1 MSAMSPIWPW
11 RSPAVRDWTVAL
23 ALLALGL
30 ADIAMHPH
38 SKQFPDPLWANYAF
52 LLAGA
57 LPLGFRRKAPATV
70 AVLVVAAFT
79 AWSITMYQPSQQSS
93 FEAFLGMLAA
103 FYILGADLV
112 GRRQL
117 VVTLAVVVC
126 TIPSW
131 LLSLGYGNS
140 PGDTIPALVFIGLAW
155 TVGYV
160 LRRRREQLAEERRRA
175 DRLAYEQGRLAA
187 EAVMEERSRMAREL
201 HDVVAHG
208 LSLIVVQA
216 AAERRALA
224 QERSSAE
231 ASQAVLEAVEKA
243 GREALAELRL
253 LLGLLRRPD
262 EEPSLRPQP
271 SLRHLDQVVDAAG
284 PAGSTSSCPS
294 TRRRW
299 PRSAPGSISRRTGSC
314 RNA

>member
-1 MSAMSPIWPW
+1 MSRIWPW
-11 RSPAVRDWTVAL
+11 RNSAVRDWTVAL

-30 ADIAMHPH
+30 ADIAMHSH

-131 LLSLGYGNS
+131 LLALGYGNS

-216 AAERRALA
+216 GRRTPGPGPGTGVPPGPPGGGGGGGERR
-224 QERSSAE
+224 
-231 ASQAVLEAVEKA
+231 
-243 GREALAELRL
+243 
-253 LLGLLRRPD
+253 
-262 EEPSLRPQP
+262 
-271 SLRHLDQVVDAAG
+271 
-284 PAGSTSSCPS
+284 
-294 TRRRW
+294 
-299 PRSAPGSISRRTGSC
+299 PGG
-314 RNA
+314 